1 MSEGCRERGIILG
14 GEEESEGSG
23 GMEGKREREIEATKL
38 EASEVGN
45 KGVSESVVQ

>member
-23 GMEGKREREIEATKL
+23 GMEGKRERGRLRQPSWKQVKL
-38 EASEVGN
+38 EIKE
-45 KGVSESVVQ
+45 